1 MPWATA
7 DLMEVREEFVQL
19 AAQQG
24 VAFGEHCRRFG
35 ISRPTG
41 YKWRRRYAVE
51 GAAGLQDRS
60 RQPHRS
66 PGQTRP
72 ELEAAVLALRDQ
84 HPAWGG
90 RKLAARLRALGQAE
104 VPAPSTITAILR
116 RHGRLAPASAGRPRA
131 WQRFEHPYPNA
142 LWQMDFKGR
151 VPCGGAWCLP
161 LTVLDDHSRYAVALV
176 ACPDQQ
182 TETVQASLTAAFQ
195 HYGLPDRLLV
205 DNGAPWGDSW
215 EQRYTRLT
223 VWLLRL
229 GVPVSHAR
237 PYHPQTLGKDERFHG
252 TLQRELLVGPPF
264 PDLAHSQQAFDRWRA
279 VYNHQRPHEAL
290 GDAVPASRY
299 RPSARPFPASLPPI
313 DYGPADAVRKVQ
325 HRGWVSFQ
333 GRPFRLPKAFR
344 GYSVAFRPTRQ
355 DGVWDIFFGAQRLAR
370 VDLRQALPTL
380 KRVNHVPEHL

>member
-1 MPWATA
+1 
-7 DLMEVREEFVQL
+7 MEQRVEFVRLACLEGAHVREL
-19 AAQQG
+19 
-24 VAFGEHCRRFG
+24 CRRFG
-35 ISRPTG
+35 ISPQTG
-41 YKWRRRYAVE
+41 YKWLRRYAVE

-60 RQPHRS
+60 RQPHHS
-66 PGQTRP
+66 PGRTRS
-72 ELEAAVLALRDQ
+72 EVEAAVLALRDQ

-90 RKLAARLRALGQAE
+90 RKLAARLRALGHTDI
-104 VPAPSTITAILR
+104 PAPCTITAILR
-116 RHGRLAPASAGRPRA
+116 RHQRLDPARAGHPRA
-131 WQRFEHPYPNA
+131 FRRFEHPRPNA

-161 LTVLDDHSRYAVALV
+161 LTVLDDHSRYAVALL
-176 ACPDQQ
+176 ACPDQK
-182 TETVQASLTAAFQ
+182 TGTVQAGLTAAFQ

-252 TLQRELLVGPPF
+252 TLQRELLAGPPF
-264 PDLAHSQQAFDRWRA
+264 RDLAHSQQAFNRWRA

-290 GDAVPASRY
+290 DHAVPASRY
-299 RPSARPFPASLPPI
+299 RPSARPFPAGLPPI

-333 GRPFRLPKAFR
+333 GRQLRLPKAFR
-344 GYSVAFRPTRQ
+344 GYPVGFRPTAQ
-355 DGVWDIFFGAQRLAR
+355 DGVWAVFFCTQCIAR
-370 VDLRQALPTL
+370 VDLRDPDSQVES
-380 KRVNHVPEHL
+380 VNHVSEHPSTMSPV